1 VGSHP
6 ANLLLRLCLE
16 LAALG
21 AYGWWGYRTGTGL
34 WRWVLMIALPCAA
47 ALLWVTFA
55 VSDDPSRS
63 GKTVVETPGWA
74 RLLLELAFFG
84 GAVVALYH
92 GGATTSAL
100 ATGAIV
106 ILHYGLS
113 YDRVAWLLKRRAGTP
128 G

>member
-1 VGSHP
+1 MGSHP
-6 ANLLLRLCLE
+6 LNLLLRFCLE

-21 AYGWWGYRTGTGL
+21 AYGWWGYRVNHPV

-55 VSDDPSRS
+55 VSEDPSRS

-74 RLLLELAFFG
+74 RLVLELSFFG
-84 GAVVALYH
+84 GAVAALYH
-92 GGATTSAL
+92 RGATTSAL

-106 ILHYGLS
+106 VVHYAAS
-113 YDRVAWLLKRRAGTP
+113 YDRVAWLLGR
-128 G
+128 